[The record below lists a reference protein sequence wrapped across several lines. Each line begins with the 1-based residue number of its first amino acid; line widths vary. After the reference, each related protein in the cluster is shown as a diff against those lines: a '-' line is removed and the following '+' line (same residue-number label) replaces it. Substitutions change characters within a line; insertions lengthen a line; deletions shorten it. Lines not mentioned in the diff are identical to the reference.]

1 MRSGGATKGR
11 TRDRERRGPGQLLA
25 PAHHG
30 ASQLTAQ
37 PAQLAR
43 SGRQVLL
50 LRCIL
55 TYVSFII
62 VWLEP
67 GSWRGPS
74 VRSAAGTAHVRG
86 RRDMDDGTCSSV
98 PASAIWTVTLCLWPA
113 LVNAG
118 VSKHLRVTPR
128 ERARE

>member
-1 MRSGGATKGR
+1 MRSGGTTKGR

-50 LRCIL
+50 LRCI
-55 TYVSFII
+55 YVSFII

-86 RRDMDDGTCSSV
+86 DATWMMAPVLLYLLVLYGMSR
-98 PASAIWTVTLCLWPA
+98 SAY
-113 LVNAG
+113 G
-118 VSKHLRVTPR
+118 QS
-128 ERARE
+128 